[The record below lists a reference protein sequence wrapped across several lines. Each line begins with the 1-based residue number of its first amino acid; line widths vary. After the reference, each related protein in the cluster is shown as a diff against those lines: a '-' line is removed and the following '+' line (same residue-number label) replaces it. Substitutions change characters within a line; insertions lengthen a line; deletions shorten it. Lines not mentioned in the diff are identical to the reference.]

1 MRILIVN
8 YRYFISGGPEKYM
21 FNIKKMLED
30 NGHEVIPF
38 SIHSNKNVETEY
50 SKYFVEPIGGRDTT
64 YFDEVK
70 KTPKSIWQLLTR
82 SIYSREV
89 EKALKKE
96 INDVKPDLVYI
107 IHFVNKLSPSVITG
121 ANKMG
126 IPVVLRLSD
135 YFLLC
140 PRFDFMYEK
149 KVVYIIHFVNKLSPS
164 VITGANKMGIP
175 VVLRLSDY
183 FLLCPRFDFMYEKKV
198 CEECLS
204 KGYKSCIKKR
214 CVKGSLFASVVRV
227 FSMKFHKMI
236 NVYKNVYAFI
246 TPSEFLKNKLAL
258 NGFEEKR
265 IHCIPTF
272 TASKTTIGEQQIG
285 SYGLYF
291 GRVTEEKG
299 VETVIKAYEKLP
311 EYTVKIMGDDTTDE
325 AKRLKKYVENH
336 KMKNVEFLGF
346 KSGEELENVIKGAR
360 FTLIPS
366 IWYDNLPNTA
376 LESFQY
382 SKPVIAS
389 NIGSLPELVID
400 GENGYLFKPSN
411 VEDLI
416 KKIKMLDDDTLVK
429 KMGQASRKR
438 LESRFAPQTHYEE
451 LMKIFNEAVKSRK

>member
-149 KVVYIIHFVNKLSPS
+149 KV
-164 VITGANKMGIP
+164 
-175 VVLRLSDY
+175 
-183 FLLCPRFDFMYEKKV
+183 

-214 CVKGSLFASVVRV
+214 CAPMRCMIR
-227 FSMKFHKMI
+227 SMM
-236 NVYKNVYAFI
+236 
-246 TPSEFLKNKLAL
+246 
-258 NGFEEKR
+258 
-265 IHCIPTF
+265 
-272 TASKTTIGEQQIG
+272 
-285 SYGLYF
+285 
-291 GRVTEEKG
+291 
-299 VETVIKAYEKLP
+299 KA
-311 EYTVKIMGDDTTDE
+311 
-325 AKRLKKYVENH
+325 
-336 KMKNVEFLGF
+336 
-346 KSGEELENVIKGAR
+346 AR
-360 FTLIPS
+360 
-366 IWYDNLPNTA
+366 A
-376 LESFQY
+376 
-382 SKPVIAS
+382 
-389 NIGSLPELVID
+389 
-400 GENGYLFKPSN
+400 
-411 VEDLI
+411 
-416 KKIKMLDDDTLVK
+416 
-429 KMGQASRKR
+429 R
-438 LESRFAPQTHYEE
+438 
-451 LMKIFNEAVKSRK
+451 

>member
-1 MRILIVN
+1 MKILLVN

-38 SIHSNKNVETEY
+38 SIHSNKNVKTKY
-50 SKYFVEPIGGRDTT
+50 SKYFVEPIGGRDAT

-70 KTPKSIWQLLTR
+70 KTPKSIWQMLTR
-82 SIYSREV
+82 SIYSFEV
-89 EKALKKE
+89 ESAIKRE
-96 INDVKPDLVYI
+96 IKDVKPDLVYI

-121 ANKMG
+121 ARK
-126 IPVVLRLSD
+126 
-135 YFLLC
+135 
-140 PRFDFMYEK
+140 
-149 KVVYIIHFVNKLSPS
+149 
-164 VITGANKMGIP
+164 TGIP

-198 CEECLS
+198 CEECLT
-204 KGYKSCIKKR
+204 KGYVSCIKKR
-214 CVKGSLFASVVRV
+214 CVKGSLFASIIRV
-227 FSMKFHKMI
+227 FSMKFHKAI
-236 NVYKNVYAFI
+236 NVYKGVYAFI
-246 TPSEFLKNKLAL
+246 TPSEFLKKKLSL
-258 NGFEEKR
+258 NGFDEDK

-272 TASKTTIGEQQIG
+272 TSSKTKVGNPEIG

-311 EYTVKIMGDDTTDE
+311 EYTVKIMGDDTTEE
-325 AKRLKKYVENH
+325 ATKLKNYVKKH
-336 KMKNVEFLGF
+336 KIKNVEFLGF
-346 KSGEELENVIKGAR
+346 KSGEELENIIKAAR

-400 GENGYLFKPSN
+400 GENGYLFSPSDE
-411 VEDLI
+411 EDLI
-416 KKIKMLDDDTLVK
+416 KKIKMLDDDKLVK
-429 KMGQASRKR
+429 KMGEASRRR
-438 LESRFAPQTHYEE
+438 LENRFSPNAHYEA
-451 LMKIFNEAVKSRK
+451 LMKVFNEAIENRK